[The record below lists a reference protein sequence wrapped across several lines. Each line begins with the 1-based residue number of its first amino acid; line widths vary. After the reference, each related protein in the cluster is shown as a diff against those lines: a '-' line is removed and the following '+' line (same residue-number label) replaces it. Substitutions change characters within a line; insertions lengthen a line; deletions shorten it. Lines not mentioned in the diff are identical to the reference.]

1 MSGVSR
7 LNLWI
12 RIQEKS
18 GEIVNLQMVCVCV
31 CVCVC
36 VFIFFFFFFFFFT
49 FLLFFKSTLPLST
62 KSEKGCMKVLIDDT
76 AFATT

>member
-18 GEIVNLQMVCVCV
+18 GELGNLQMVCVCV
-31 CVCVC
+31 CV
-36 VFIFFFFFFFFFT
+36 FFFFSSSFSFS
-49 FLLFFKSTLPLST
+49 LFFPFLNPPFPFQP
-62 KSEKGCMKVLIDDT
+62 KVKRD
-76 AFATT
+76 A

>member
-7 LNLWI
+7 LNFWI

-18 GEIVNLQMVCVCV
+18 GELGNLQMVCVCV
-31 CVCVC
+31 CVCV
-36 VFIFFFFFFFFFT
+36 FIFFFFFFFFT

>member
-31 CVCVC
+31 CVCV
-36 VFIFFFFFFFFFT
+36 FFFLFFLCFT
-49 FLLFFKSTLPLST
+49 FLFFFKSTLPLST
-62 KSEKGCMKVLIDDT
+62 KGEKGCMKVLIDDT